1 MAYAWGHAY
10 AISMPRISA
19 PCKRYT
25 YAVYTM
31 CTRVPCSAAMVSR
44 YAWHMHATYYTYSML
59 VLYTC
64 YERTVL
70 GGDGLEV
77 EPERADDAAA
87 IDDTQH
93 RNAVLARA
101 RHLVRVRVGVGVGAR
116 VQVRVRVRVRVRVG
130 HQRLGAQRDGRVDE
144 AWLGCGFGLGLG

>member
-1 MAYAWGHAY
+1 MG
-10 AISMPRISA
+10 MP
-19 PCKRYT
+19 CYE
-25 YAVYTM
+25 
-31 CTRVPCSAAMVSR
+31 CTVLRAMVSR

-101 RHLVRVRVGVGVGAR
+101 RHLVWGRVGV
-116 VQVRVRVRVRVRVG
+116 RVR
-130 HQRLGAQRDGRVDE
+130 LGLE
-144 AWLGCGFGLGLG
+144 LGLG